1 MAADREH
8 DVTTPDGRTLRVL
21 DVGAADGPVVV
32 AHHGTPSARLLYRAE
47 VDSAADRG
55 LRLIAYDRP
64 GYGGSTPAPDRSVVD
79 AAADVATILD
89 ALGVARFATYGG
101 SGGGPHALAC
111 AGVLPDRCVAA
122 VTLAGVAPFDAPG
135 LDWLAGMGEGNHAEF
150 GAARE
155 GRERLTEFCRADA
168 AQITGVQPEDLAD
181 AMRPHLSDVDARAL
195 TGELAGHM
203 LASVTE
209 ALRPGVEGWVDDD
222 LAFLAPWGF
231 DPASIRVPVLIWQ
244 GRHDLMVPADH
255 GRWLRANV
263 AGAEG
268 EVLEDEGHLTLMVN
282 RIGDV
287 HAWLRERLAEGG
299 AAGEALT

>member
-1 MAADREH
+1 
-8 DVTTPDGRTLRVL
+8 VL

-47 VDSAADRG
+47 VDSAEDRG

-64 GYGGSTPAPDRSVVD
+64 GYGGSTPAPGRSVVD

-111 AGVLPDRCVAA
+111 AAVLPERCAA
-122 VTLAGVAPFDAPG
+122 AATLAGAAPADAPD
-135 LDWLAGMGEGNHAEF
+135 LDWLAGMGEGNEAEF
-150 GAARE
+150 AAACE

-168 AQITGVQPEDLAD
+168 AEILAARPEDLAD
-181 AMRPHLSDVDARAL
+181 ALRPHLSDIDARAL
-195 TGELAGHM
+195 TGELAAH
-203 LASVTE
+203 LLDSVTE

-222 LAFLAPWGF
+222 FAFLAPWGF
-231 DPASIRVPVLIWQ
+231 DVETMRVPALIWQ

-255 GRWLRANV
+255 GRWLRSHV

-268 EVLEDEGHLTLMVN
+268 EVLEDEGHLTLAVN
-282 RIGDV
+282 RVGDV
-287 HAWLRERLAEGG
+287 HAWLRERLV
-299 AAGEALT
+299 